1 MKYYCLAKDDR
12 IRKPLGLNNYIMQ
25 GTNDSNGLVIYEDFT
40 AATKMVDY
48 IQKRFLFN
56 TNHIVSDMVKEVFSL
71 YEQDLKSNV
80 IFVFDPIK
88 NKQYVY
94 WEVKCDPIECLEY
107 KKAMTFKNL
116 ILNANKINNRKIFS
130 INLEKQNYIIV
141 RFDVAESIMRR
152 FPLGI
157 KFLDVTLV

>member
-12 IRKPLGLNNYIMQ
+12 MRKPLELKNYIMQ
-25 GTNDSNGLVIYEDFT
+25 GTDDLSGLVIYEDFT

-56 TNHIVSDMVKEVFSL
+56 ANHIVSDMVKEVFNL

-80 IFVFDPIK
+80 IFVMDPFVD
-88 NKQYVY
+88 KQYVY
-94 WEVKCDPIECLEY
+94 WEVKFDLIECLEY
-107 KKAMTFKNL
+107 KRAMTFRNL
-116 ILNANKINNRKIFS
+116 ILNTNKINNRKIFS
-130 INLEKQNYIIV
+130 INLEKQNHIIV

-157 KFLDVTLV
+157 KFLNVTLV